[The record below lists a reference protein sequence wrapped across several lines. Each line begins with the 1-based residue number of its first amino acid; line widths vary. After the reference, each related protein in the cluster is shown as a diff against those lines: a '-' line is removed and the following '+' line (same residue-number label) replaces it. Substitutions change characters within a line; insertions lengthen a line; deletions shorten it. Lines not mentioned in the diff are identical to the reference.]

1 LEIRPVGKAPWHWP
15 VMPHGKVGGAA
26 CCSGWAH
33 GSGAALS
40 GRARLRIMVW
50 WHADGVRRVVACE
63 GLGKDAAKADG
74 WGHAVT
80 RVMCERERATD
91 PL

>member
-1 LEIRPVGKAPWHWP
+1 
-15 VMPHGKVGGAA
+15 
-26 CCSGWAH
+26 
-33 GSGAALS
+33 
-40 GRARLRIMVW
+40 
-50 WHADGVRRVVACE
+50 VACE
-63 GLGKDAAKADG
+63 GLGKDAAEADG